1 VNYRILLIV
10 GVLAAAFTLGGC
22 ARGSGPGVIPEVV
35 IEIVWE
41 MAGAVDDSSYYYVA
55 FDADDDEG
63 ADFPVP
69 VAAGPYWGNGWGT
82 GSITHFLEYHAGT
95 YLLYRADLNVVPRQL
110 SGGFLDVVGD
120 VTGGDAGEYTIT
132 VSSITLGAVTLTG
145 TGAIS
150 AVTNDSDQNAG
161 TMELATDAVGN
172 TVAGSVSFT
181 PAADGGRLLDAAEQ
195 AQINTLN
202 AGTLLQSD
210 SLDELGL
217 TLTVSPGTAGTQVIE
232 IYPAVAGVDVSFESA
247 STGQVTTDTAT
258 VTANSSQS
266 TTDPPIT
273 GVDLVTGDLTIGD
286 QAQVGLEV
294 AATATLIGPPFE
306 YVLPN
311 GSNTLQATVD
321 LANLGTNVNNLSI
334 NFITTT
340 ELIFDPNITN
350 PDEHTYD
357 GLGPLGNDAILTFD
371 PNEFLPISNND
382 FIPPEESGDSTLVG
396 PATEQQQAAVD
407 IVDWQITPHRLL

>member
-1 VNYRILLIV
+1 MKCRVLLIT
-10 GVLAAAFTLGGC
+10 GFLAAAFALGGC

-110 SGGFLDVVGD
+110 SGGFLNVLGD

-145 TGAIS
+145 TGAVS

-161 TMELATDAVGN
+161 TLELATDAAGN
-172 TVAGSVSFT
+172 TIAGSVSFT
-181 PAADGGRLLDAAEQ
+181 PAANGGRTLDPAEQ
-195 AQINTLN
+195 AQIDTLN
-202 AGTLLQSD
+202 GGVPLQSD

-217 TLTVSPGTAGTQVIE
+217 TLTVSPGTAGTQVIDVDT
-232 IYPAVAGVDVSFESA
+232 AVSGVDVSFESA
-247 STGQVTTDTAT
+247 STGQITTDTAT

-266 TTDPPIT
+266 TADPPIA
-273 GVDLVTGDLTIGD
+273 GVDFVTGDLTIGD
-286 QAQVGLEV
+286 QAEVGLEV

-311 GSNTLQATVD
+311 GSDTLRATVD

-340 ELIFDPNITN
+340 ELIFDPNITD

-357 GLGPLGNDAILTFD
+357 GLGPLGNDAIRAFD
-371 PNEFLPISNND
+371 PNEFLPISND
-382 FIPPEESGDSTLVG
+382 DAFIQEQAGDSTLVG
-396 PATEQQQAAVD
+396 PTTQQQRDAID
-407 IVDWQITPHRLL
+407 ITDWRITPHRLL

>member
-1 VNYRILLIV
+1 VKCRVLLIT
-10 GVLAAAFTLGGC
+10 GLLAAASVLGGC
-22 ARGSGPGVIPEVV
+22 ARGSGPGVIPEIV

-95 YLLYRADLNVVPRQL
+95 YLLYRADLNVVLRQL
-110 SGGFLDVVGD
+110 SGGFLGVVGD

-132 VSSITLGAVTLTG
+132 VSSITLGAVTLTS
-145 TGAIS
+145 TGAVS

-161 TMELATDAVGN
+161 MLELETDAAGN

-181 PAADGGRLLDAAEQ
+181 PAADGGRTLDAAEQ

-202 AGTLLQSD
+202 GGVSLQSD

-217 TLTVSPGTAGTQVIE
+217 NLTVSPGTAGTQVIDVDT
-232 IYPAVAGVDVSFESA
+232 AVADVDVSFESA

-266 TTDPPIT
+266 TADPPIA
-273 GVDLVTGDLTIGD
+273 GVDFVTGDLTIGD

-311 GSNTLQATVD
+311 ASDTLRATVD

-340 ELIFDPNITN
+340 ELIFDPNITD

-357 GLGPLGNDAILTFD
+357 GLGPLGNDAIRLFD
-371 PNEFLPISNND
+371 PNEFLPISND
-382 FIPPEESGDSTLVG
+382 DAFIKEQAGDSTLVG
-396 PATEQQQAAVD
+396 PTTQQQRDAVD
-407 IVDWQITPHRLL
+407 ITDWRITPHRLL

>member
-1 VNYRILLIV
+1 VKWRVLLITGLLTV
-10 GVLAAAFTLGGC
+10 ASVLGGC
-22 ARGSGPGVIPEVV
+22 ARGSGPGVIPEIV

-41 MAGAVDDSSYYYVA
+41 MAGPVDDSSYYYVA

-63 ADFPVP
+63 ADYPVP

-145 TGAIS
+145 TGAVS

-161 TMELATDAVGN
+161 TLELATDAAGN
-172 TVAGSVSFT
+172 TIAGSVSFT
-181 PAADGGRLLDAAEQ
+181 PAADGGRPLDAAEQ
-195 AQINTLN
+195 AQIDTLN
-202 AGTLLQSD
+202 GGVPLQSD

-217 TLTVSPGTAGTQVIE
+217 TLTVSPGSAGTQAIGVDA
-232 IYPAVAGVDVSFESA
+232 AVADVDVSFESA
-247 STGQVTTDTAT
+247 STKLVTNDTAT

-266 TTDPPIT
+266 TADPPIA
-273 GVDLVTGDLTIGD
+273 GVDFVTGDLTIGD

-311 GSNTLQATVD
+311 GSDTLRATVD
-321 LANLGTNVNNLSI
+321 LADLGVNVNNLSI

-340 ELIFDPNITN
+340 ELIFDPNITDPN
-350 PDEHTYD
+350 DHTYD
-357 GLGPLGNDAILTFD
+357 GLGPWGNDAICVFD
-371 PNEFLPISNND
+371 PNEFFPISND
-382 FIPPEESGDSTLVG
+382 DASVPEESDDSTLIG
-396 PATEQQQAAVD
+396 PTTQPQRDAVD
-407 IVDWQITPHRLL
+407 IIDWQITPHRLL